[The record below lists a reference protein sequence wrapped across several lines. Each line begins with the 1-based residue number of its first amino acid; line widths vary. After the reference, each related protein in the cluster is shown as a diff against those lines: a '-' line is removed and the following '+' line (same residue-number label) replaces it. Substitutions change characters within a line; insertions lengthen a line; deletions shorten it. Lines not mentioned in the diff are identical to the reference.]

1 MTGAVSWLVRTDDND
16 GDHPLPLSRSVTP
29 SKDGA
34 DKPRDRAWHQWPSCD
49 DTFTHRDTHNA
60 PESNKFNKNI
70 LFCWRH
76 DPARRELMG
85 DFYDGKTRI
94 TNGAFTLALSS
105 QPLNW
110 TLFMIDLTE
119 LDFYCSNFV
128 FISSL
133 FIKFWSD
140 LGFLFSRRASTRVSL
155 GLNCSDWELVWI
167 GMDVGDPRDDS
178 DCWLTNEYQTIKL
191 KPASNWWDLYSHV
204 RYLSFRLEI
213 TKE

>member
-1 MTGAVSWLVRTDDND
+1 MTISKHHILWLVTCHTADLWLA
-16 GDHPLPLSRSVTP
+16 DHDRGWGLMTMMVTIHYPCHAASRPAKMELTILVTET
-29 SKDGA
+29 G
-34 DKPRDRAWHQWPSCD
+34 AWHQWPSCD
-49 DTFTHRDTHNA
+49 NTFTHRDTHNA

-85 DFYDGKTRI
+85 DFYDSKTRI

-128 FISSL
+128 F
-133 FIKFWSD
+133 
-140 LGFLFSRRASTRVSL
+140 
-155 GLNCSDWELVWI
+155 GL
-167 GMDVGDPRDDS
+167 
-178 DCWLTNEYQTIKL
+178 
-191 KPASNWWDLYSHV
+191 
-204 RYLSFRLEI
+204 
-213 TKE
+213 

>member
-1 MTGAVSWLVRTDDND
+1 MNTSHPLLLIGHMSLPTSDWLSVTGAVSGLVRTDHND

-34 DKPRDRAWHQWPSCD
+34 DKPRDRDGSLTSVTKLWQHIYTS
-49 DTFTHRDTHNA
+49 RHNA

-85 DFYDGKTRI
+85 DFYDSKTRI

-119 LDFYCSNFV
+119 FDFYCSNFV

-133 FIKFWSD
+133 FIKFESH
-140 LGFLFSRRASTRVSL
+140 LRFLFSQRASS
-155 GLNCSDWELVWI
+155 C
-167 GMDVGDPRDDS
+167 
-178 DCWLTNEYQTIKL
+178 
-191 KPASNWWDLYSHV
+191 AS
-204 RYLSFRLEI
+204 
-213 TKE
+213 